1 MRPLAVMAVLL
12 AGVLVLPVGL
22 RIGLQLKAVTLA
34 GLLYSQGILL
44 YGAFAFGGFESPA
57 MPWFAT
63 TPIFAYYYLRGFAR
77 IALIITMVASLF
89 AIGIASSFGIDMTS
103 PIPPERYAT
112 AYFTSALLAF
122 LYIAYL
128 AKVFAR
134 LSTIAFR
141 RMSEAKRLA
150 EAKQRQ
156 AEWANAA
163 KSQFLANV
171 SHELR
176 TPLNAIIGFSDMV
189 RHQALGPI
197 SNNKYIEYNQDIHD
211 SAVHLLGV
219 INDILDYARV
229 DAGKVEL
236 SEARVCVDENV
247 ERAFK
252 QIRMKPEANGI
263 LLEKTIQDELP
274 DLHCDERLVTQVL
287 INLLVN
293 ALKFTGDGGRIGL
306 TAGLTASNEICFKVS
321 DTGVG
326 IPEDDLKELGKPFV
340 KSQFTRRTSD
350 EGFGL
355 GLAISKEFMNLH
367 GGSLTIASRVDYGT
381 TVTCTFPQSRT
392 LD

>member
-1 MRPLAVMAVLL
+1 MMTKPLPFFNAFVFALFCVGTAL
-12 AGVLVLPVGL
+12 AQTDDYEPDFERGRLAFRECAICHSFYDNPTRRGPTLIGVFG
-22 RIGLQLKAVTLA
+22 RQAGTLTDF
-34 GLLYSQGILL
+34 GYSQAVRESGIIWT
-44 YGAFAFGGFESPA
+44 GE
-57 MPWFAT
+57 
-63 TPIFAYYYLRGFAR
+63 
-77 IALIITMVASLF
+77 
-89 AIGIASSFGIDMTS
+89 
-103 PIPPERYAT
+103 
-112 AYFTSALLAF
+112 
-122 LYIAYL
+122 
-128 AKVFAR
+128 
-134 LSTIAFR
+134 TI
-141 RMSEAKRLA
+141 
-150 EAKQRQ
+150 

-236 SEARVCVDENV
+236 SEARVCVDEIV

-306 TAGLTASNEICFKVS
+306 TAGLTASNEVCFKVS
-321 DTGVG
+321 DTGIG

-367 GGSLTIASRVDYGT
+367 DGALTIASRVDYGT